1 MGEAASLIISA
12 QVAVAEGRLA
22 TNTQPDQGAVTI
34 FFKFPTVPE
43 VNRFRNS
50 NSTTTF
56 LKQ

>member
-22 TNTQPDQGAVTI
+22 TNTQGAVTI
-34 FFKFPTVPE
+34 FFKFPTVPK
-43 VNRFRNS
+43 VNRFKNS

-56 LKQ
+56 FKQ